1 MGKSWN
7 NLFSILKKD
16 DGKKLNKKGY
26 IVLIGL
32 VGLLLIIVSNI
43 FQGPSPSQS
52 QIDMNKSPNINTSSN
67 SVPEGD
73 TDEGI
78 AELEKSY
85 EKELAPL
92 LENIKGVSEV
102 EVMVNLGATKEKLYD
117 KNLIIGKQ
125 STTETDKNGG
135 EREIEDYSREQQL
148 VLVRQGDQ
156 ELPLLI
162 QTKKPD
168 VKGVLVVAKGVDHME
183 VKQWVVEAVSRV
195 LAVPTHRISVM
206 PKN

>member
-1 MGKSWN
+1 MSKWQDF
-7 NLFSILKKD
+7 FSFLKKE
-16 DGKKLNKKGY
+16 DGKKLNKRGY

-32 VGLLLIIVSNI
+32 IGLLLLMVGNI
-43 FQGPSPSQS
+43 FQKPSPDP
-52 QIDMNKSPNINTSSN
+52 IDMTAPSESGAAAETSINN
-67 SVPEGD
+67 AD
-73 TDEGI
+73 TTEGI
-78 AELEKSY
+78 KELEDSY

-102 EVMVNLGATKEKLYD
+102 DVMVNLGATKEKLYD

-125 STTETDKNGG
+125 TTEESDKNGG
-135 EREIEDYSREQQL
+135 ERSIEDYSREQQL

-162 QTKKPD
+162 QTKKPN
-168 VKGVLVVAKGVDHME
+168 VKGVLVVAKGVDHMQ
-183 VKQWVVEAVSRV
+183 VKQWVVEAISRV
-195 LAVPTHRISVM
+195 MDVPSHRVSVM

>member
-1 MGKSWN
+1 MSKWQDI
-7 NLFSILKKD
+7 FSFLKKE
-16 DGKKLNKKGY
+16 DGKKLNKRGY

-32 VGLLLIIVSNI
+32 IGLLLLMVGNI
-43 FQGPSPSQS
+43 FQKPSPDP
-52 QIDMNKSPNINTSSN
+52 IDLAAPTESGAAAETSINN
-67 SVPEGD
+67 AD
-73 TDEGI
+73 TNEGI
-78 AELEKSY
+78 KELEDSY
-85 EKELAPL
+85 EKELTPL

-125 STTETDKNGG
+125 TTEESDKNGG
-135 EREIEDYSREQQL
+135 ERNIEDYSREQQL

-162 QTKKPD
+162 QTKKPN
-168 VKGVLVVAKGVDHME
+168 VKGVLVVAKGVDHMQ

-195 LAVPTHRISVM
+195 MDVPSHRVSVM

>member
-1 MGKSWN
+1 MSKWQDI
-7 NLFSILKKD
+7 FSFLKKE
-16 DGKKLNKKGY
+16 DGKKLNKRGY

-32 VGLLLIIVSNI
+32 IGLLLLMVGNI
-43 FQGPSPSQS
+43 FQKPSPDP
-52 QIDMNKSPNINTSSN
+52 IDLAAPSDSGAAAETSINN
-67 SVPEGD
+67 AD
-73 TDEGI
+73 TNEGI
-78 AELEKSY
+78 KELEDSY
-85 EKELAPL
+85 EKELTPL

-125 STTETDKNGG
+125 TTQESDKNGG
-135 EREIEDYSREQQL
+135 ERSIEDYSREQQL

-162 QTKKPD
+162 QTKKPN
-168 VKGVLVVAKGVDHME
+168 VKGVLVVAKGVDHMQ

-195 LAVPTHRISVM
+195 MDVPSHRVSVM